1 MTTNAWASSW
11 SGLASQWLSSDAST
25 RLTDA
30 TPATGHRATGTSQS
44 AGSKLASGP
53 EGACCLGLPPTKS
66 EVQATG
72 GLTDFKMRLMA
83 VATSGCS

>member
-1 MTTNAWASSW
+1 MTTNARASSW

-30 TPATGHRATGTSQS
+30 VPGTGHLATGASQS

-53 EGACCLGLPPTKS
+53 EERACLGLPPAKS
-66 EVQATG
+66 E
-72 GLTDFKMRLMA
+72 
-83 VATSGCS
+83 